1 MRSLL
6 LTVCVVLGMSATAQ
20 NYVIYPNTNVGVFR
34 IKLSEPDDIDL
45 WYKLDRI
52 VIIDESG
59 KLLYDKEYDYHKQGK
74 IIKVKKPESGV
85 YFFILFYRW
94 DSVETHKIV
103 VK

>member
-20 NYVIYPNTNVGVFR
+20 NYVIYPNASAGVFR

-45 WYKLDRI
+45 WYELSRI
-52 VIIDESG
+52 IIIDESG
-59 KLLYDKEYDYHKQGK
+59 KLLYDKKYGYHIQGRN
-74 IIKVKKPESGV
+74 IEVKKPESGV
-85 YFFILFYRW
+85 YFFILFYSW
-94 DSVETHKIV
+94 ELVETHKIV